1 MNQVRVTSERSHS
14 IETYAAVEK
23 LQPTFRPLS
32 VRVISNPPF
41 IGIIHLS
48 SLPLYP
54 LRSLWFK
61 HSDLTGIDIKG
72 PDVGC
77 KTPEK

>member
-1 MNQVRVTSERSHS
+1 MQTSWLGQKYLNVT
-14 IETYAAVEK
+14 
-23 LQPTFRPLS
+23 
-32 VRVISNPPF
+32 VISNPPF

-54 LRSLWFK
+54 LRPLWFNP
-61 HSDLTGIDIKG
+61 SDITGIDIKG